1 MENSDSRKPARNFQ
15 DLIVWQKAHI
25 LVIEVYKFTENFPK
39 TEIYCLTSQIRRS
52 VISVPANIAEG
63 FIKKSDIDKLRFLN
77 IAQGSLEET
86 RYYLILSKDL
96 NYGESNKI
104 ILLLEE
110 VSKLL
115 NAFIKSIK
123 NSL

>member
-1 MENSDSRKPARNFQ
+1 MKNNDLRKPARNFQ
-15 DLIVWQKAHI
+15 DLIVWQKAHK

-63 FIKKSDIDKLRFLN
+63 FIKKSEIDKIRFLN
-77 IAQGSLEET
+77 IVQGSLEET
-86 RYYLILSKDL
+86 RYYLILSNDL
-96 NYGESNKI
+96 KYGESDKI
-104 ILLLEE
+104 LPLLEE

>member
-1 MENSDSRKPARNFQ
+1 MDNIEARKPAKNFQ
-15 DLIVWQKAHI
+15 DLIVWQKAHK
-25 LVIEVYKFTENFPK
+25 LVIEVYQFTEYFLK

-52 VISVPANIAEG
+52 VISIPANIAEG
-63 FIKKSDIDKLRFLN
+63 FIKKSEIDKIRFLN
-77 IAQGSLEET
+77 IAQSSLEET
-86 RYYLILSKDL
+86 RYYLILSNDL
-96 NYGESNKI
+96 KYGDSVKI
-104 ILLLEE
+104 LLLLEE